1 MIKFSISNFQFPIL
15 YLKSKIQNL
24 VAAGFSLRNSLTLKG
39 AAALFLLFLIVI
51 SCSSPESTSTKPQ
64 TSKPASDFALK
75 DITGKE
81 VKLGSLKGKAV
92 MVNFW
97 ATWCY
102 PCREEIPDLQK
113 SYEENKDKGFI
124 ILGVNIK
131 ENESKVSKF
140 AEDYKITYP
149 VLLDIDGSVSNK
161 YQVFGV
167 PMSFFIDKNGIIK
180 DSFVGMMTKEDIA
193 KRLEAIL

>member
-1 MIKFSISNFQFPIL
+1 MKKIYDLRFTIYNFKSI
-15 YLKSKIQNL
+15 
-24 VAAGFSLRNSLTLKG
+24 A
-39 AAALFLLFLIVI
+39 FLLLLIAI
-51 SCSSPESTSTKPQ
+51 SCSSPESPSTKPQ
-64 TSKPASDFALK
+64 ASKPAQDFALK

-81 VKLGSLKGKAV
+81 VKLSSLKGKAV

-97 ATWCY
+97 ATWCH

-131 ENESKVSKF
+131 ENKSKVSKF
-140 AEDYKITYP
+140 VEDYKITYP
-149 VLLDIDGSVSNK
+149 VLLDIDGSVSNE
-161 YQVFGV
+161 YHVFGV

-180 DSFVGMMTKEDIA
+180 DSFVGMMTKEDIS

>member
-1 MIKFSISNFQFPIL
+1 MKKRGKGQGVRGKTVGLIL
-15 YLKSKIQNL
+15 
-24 VAAGFSLRNSLTLKG
+24 
-39 AAALFLLFLIVI
+39 LLFIIAI
-51 SCSSPESTSTKPQ
+51 SCESPESPSTKPQ
-64 TSKPASDFALK
+64 ISKPASDFALK
-75 DITGKE
+75 DITGNE
-81 VKLGSLKGKAV
+81 IKLSSLKGKAV

-97 ATWCY
+97 ATWCH

-124 ILGVNIK
+124 ILRVNIK

-140 AEDYKITYP
+140 VKDFKITYP
-149 VLLDIDGSVSNK
+149 VLLDIDGSVSNE

-180 DSFVGMMTKEDIA
+180 DTFVGMMTKEDIE
-193 KRLEAIL
+193 KRLSAIL